1 MKPCAGVFK
10 ENTNYNIK
18 DPPHTRLNSYKGA
31 RLYDCA
37 AVATSNSDTSIL
49 SLVNHLYQEKWT
61 VVTKTIFVSQIYI
74 VQFFTTT
81 LLQV

>member
-1 MKPCAGVFK
+1 MSFTHMKPCAGVCK

-31 RLYDCA
+31 RLYNNCA

-49 SLVNHLYQEKWT
+49 SLVNH
-61 VVTKTIFVSQIYI
+61 
-74 VQFFTTT
+74 
-81 LLQV
+81 

>member
-1 MKPCAGVFK
+1 MSFVHMKPCVGVRK

-49 SLVNHLYQEKWT
+49 SLVNH
-61 VVTKTIFVSQIYI
+61 
-74 VQFFTTT
+74 
-81 LLQV
+81 

>member
-1 MKPCAGVFK
+1 MSFVHMKPCAGVCK

-31 RLYDCA
+31 RLYNCA

-49 SLVNHLYQEKWT
+49 SLVNH
-61 VVTKTIFVSQIYI
+61 
-74 VQFFTTT
+74 
-81 LLQV
+81 